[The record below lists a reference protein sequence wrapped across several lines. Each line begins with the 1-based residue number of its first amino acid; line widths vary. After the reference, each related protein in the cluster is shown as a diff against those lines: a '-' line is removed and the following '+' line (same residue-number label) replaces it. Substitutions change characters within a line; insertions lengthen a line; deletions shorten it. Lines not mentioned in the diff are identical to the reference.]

1 MPCVLHLMGES
12 FDPSTVPEL
21 STLRPYS
28 TYRRG
33 DKNRVGSGFTEVG
46 GVSCEVSPREQPIEQ
61 VEDASYFLMKHQAL
75 LRKLVGVEPIRYR
88 TLSFIISAK
97 ILGAQDSRMNF
108 PPTLL
113 RLCSEV
119 NVGIGLVLV

>member
-21 STLRPYS
+21 ATLRPYS

-46 GVSCEVSPREQPIEQ
+46 GASCEVSPREQPIEQ
-61 VEDASYFLMKHQAL
+61 VEDASYFLTKHHEL
-75 LRKLVGVEPIRYR
+75 LKTLVGVEPIRYR
-88 TLSFIISAK
+88 TLSFIISAR

-113 RLCSEV
+113 RICAEV